1 MYASMS
7 GRALNNVCAA
17 LWSRSFALDINL
29 CVFRRGQG
37 ERFIRITTFRGAP
50 RGGHAGGGRGGGDE
64 NPNRKVA
71 KVLYIDYNLDD
82 VTNATIPPSSRG
94 LGTATT
100 LRDRHAAVDAAR
112 DA

>member
-1 MYASMS
+1 MPA
-7 GRALNNVCAA
+7 GR
-17 LWSRSFALDINL
+17 
-29 CVFRRGQG
+29 G
-37 ERFIRITTFRGAP
+37 
-50 RGGHAGGGRGGGDE
+50 GGGDE

>member
-1 MYASMS
+1 MS
-7 GRALNNVCAA
+7 GRKPYRTG
-17 LWSRSFALDINL
+17 RS
-29 CVFRRGQG
+29 
-37 ERFIRITTFRGAP
+37 
-50 RGGHAGGGRGGGDE
+50 
-64 NPNRKVA
+64 KVA

>member
-7 GRALNNVCAA
+7 GRALKNVCAA
-17 LWSRSFALDINL
+17 LWSRIFALDINL

-50 RGGHAGGGRGGGDE
+50 RRACRRGAGGDE

>member
-1 MYASMS
+1 MCFAEAR
-7 GRALNNVCAA
+7 GRDLSALPHFAA
-17 LWSRSFALDINL
+17 
-29 CVFRRGQG
+29 
-37 ERFIRITTFRGAP
+37 P
-50 RGGHAGGGRGGGDE
+50 PGGHAGGAQGGGR